1 MDNSGFLKTVSFG
14 GFDKKDV
21 LAYVDDL
28 NTKIYTLEAELEET
42 KLKIGQGGDSAN
54 LAGDKEYE
62 ELLAKERAKVN
73 ELMANN
79 DTLKLSVQSYEDV
92 IKEKDA
98 EIERLKEQL
107 ANAEANQ
114 GAAPEAAETNSDA
127 ENLGD
132 YFVQAKML
140 ADKMVTDAKVFAK
153 KINEDAKELADQ
165 VIDEANDKASGIVNA
180 ANDKAEKIVSDA
192 EQQTESI
199 HIAASEAKVM
209 VQAEIRE
216 FSDKITKLNDIIA
229 EFSMESTDSLDKAK
243 TVISDVEEALEK
255 GEPIKTNY
263 TYVPEVKA
271 DYQEEVVEEPKQEF
285 DFDFN
290 ADVEEA
296 APVEEAP
303 VIQSAEDILSQF
315 AINPEAEE
323 AEEAAPAEDDQKNIM
338 DLAAMEQFVNSIS
351 ADNQV
356 EEEIPA
362 DDSIDSIPSGP
373 IQLEDMM

>member
-42 KLKIGQGGDSAN
+42 KLKIGQGGDGAN

-107 ANAEANQ
+107 ENAEANQ
-114 GAAPEAAETNSDA
+114 GTAAEASENNNDA

-165 VIDEANDKASGIVNA
+165 VIDEANDKASGIVNS
-180 ANDKAEKIVSDA
+180 ANDKADKIVSDA
-192 EQQTESI
+192 ERQTESI
-199 HIAASEAKVM
+199 HAAASEAKAA

-243 TVISDVEEALEK
+243 NVISDVESALEK

-263 TYVPEVKA
+263 TYVPEIKIDYQTEVKEEP
-271 DYQEEVVEEPKQEF
+271 QEEV
-285 DFDFN
+285 DFDYN
-290 ADVEEA
+290 APAEDA
-296 APVEEAP
+296 TP
-303 VIQSAEDILSQF
+303 IQSAEDILSQF
-315 AINPEAEE
+315 AIDAEPEAEAEE
-323 AEEAAPAEDDQKNIM
+323 ASFDDDQKNIM

-351 ADNQV
+351 AEN
-356 EEEIPA
+356 EEEAVA
-362 DDSIDSIPSGP
+362 DEGIDSIPAGP